1 MPLVLIYDHCYSF
14 TCEWTL
20 CLFQLLTLISNAAM
34 NTVWKFSGVHKQASS
49 RVYIPRSGL
58 LSCKVL
64 TWPRILSTL
73 APITPMKSIPLCSI
87 SRTMTCHY
95 FLSLGLRSNLEYP
108 SSPLPSPLFSLKSS
122 SELHLSGWRPVSSAY
137 FGFGEEIVSAK
148 LQLCCLL
155 ALWFKNIFFIYVVL
169 RSASLKPKGNA
180 TTPACLLVPGLHD
193 VQSRR
198 S

>member
-1 MPLVLIYDHCYSF
+1 MVGWLDGKLNGHGLGKGQGSLVCCRPWGCKQLDITEQQNNSFMPLVLIYDHCYSF
-14 TCEWTL
+14 TCERTL

-95 FLSLGLRSNLEYP
+95 FLSLGLRSNLECL

-122 SELHLSGWRPVSSAY
+122 SELHLSG
-137 FGFGEEIVSAK
+137 
-148 LQLCCLL
+148 
-155 ALWFKNIFFIYVVL
+155 
-169 RSASLKPKGNA
+169 
-180 TTPACLLVPGLHD
+180 
-193 VQSRR
+193 
-198 S
+198 

>member
-1 MPLVLIYDHCYSF
+1 MTEQQNNNSFMPLVLIDYHCYSF

-95 FLSLGLRSNLEYP
+95 FLSLGLRSNLEYL

-122 SELHLSGWRPVSSAY
+122 SELHH
-137 FGFGEEIVSAK
+137 
-148 LQLCCLL
+148 
-155 ALWFKNIFFIYVVL
+155 
-169 RSASLKPKGNA
+169 
-180 TTPACLLVPGLHD
+180 PG
-193 VQSRR
+193 
-198 S
+198 